1 MILVVDCGSNKTKYI
16 EQIIDEF
23 MDVKPAKLLDF
34 ETNLL
39 DDVQGVIIS
48 GAPLLVTEINME
60 PYLEKLDWIKESKV
74 PVLGIC
80 FGHQVMGLLHGAFA
94 SKMKEDR
101 SWQVV
106 EAFVDSPLF
115 NRLPDEVEMM
125 EDHCETISIPFGFE
139 LVASSDACVNE
150 AMQHIEKPLYGIQF
164 HPEIS
169 GNHGRIVLENFVNI
183 CLESR

>member
-1 MILVVDCGSNKTKYI
+1 MILVIDCGSNKTKYI

-23 MDVKPAKLLDF
+23 IDVKPAKLLDF

-39 DDVQGVIIS
+39 NDVQGVIIS
-48 GAPLLVTEINME
+48 GAPLLVTEINMD
-60 PYLEKLDWIKESKV
+60 PYLEKLNWIKEAKV

-80 FGHQVMGLLHGAFA
+80 FGHQVIGLLYDAFA

-106 EAFVDSPLF
+106 EAFVDSPIF

-150 AMQHIEKPLYGIQF
+150 AMQHEERPLYGVQF
-164 HPEIS
+164 HPEVS

-183 CLESR
+183 CLEKH